1 MTLDFETLQQ
11 LSRGAERIDTACP
24 ICGPDCKTP
33 SNRTRKVLRIYNK
46 GDGFA
51 TFKCQRCGE
60 SGYAQEHRRSGSK
73 LDPIEEIIGILN
85 PTVVVPE
92 KRPDHDAEKE
102 AKSALAR
109 RLWRRRLPI
118 RGTIAEAYLRDVRG
132 YRGPLPDTLGF
143 SPGNGKYKPSMIA
156 AFGLAKEPEP
166 GVLEIDPGTITGI
179 HMTRLLPD
187 GSGKDFSK
195 DNKAK
200 IMLGPSAGQPIV
212 LAPCNDLLALV
223 IAEGIEDALTAHAI
237 TGRGAW
243 AAGSASRLPKLA
255 DVVPSYVECVTVLVD
270 DDDPGNNNAKQ
281 LVTKLIARGFEVRV
295 EAGGSS

>member
-11 LSRGAERIDTACP
+11 LSRGAEQIDTACP
-24 ICGPDCKTP
+24 ICGPHCRSG
-33 SNRTRKVLRIYNK
+33 SNRTRKVLRIFNQPGFSTYNC
-46 GDGFA
+46 A
-51 TFKCQRCGE
+51 RCGE
-60 SGYAQEHRRSGSK
+60 
-73 LDPIEEIIGILN
+73 
-85 PTVVVPE
+85 
-92 KRPDHDAEKE
+92 
-102 AKSALAR
+102 KSALAR

-118 RGTIAEAYLRDVRG
+118 RGTIAETYLRDVRG

-143 SPGNGKYKPSMIA
+143 LPPNGKYKPSMIA

-166 GVLEIDPGTITGI
+166 GALEIDPGTITGI

-187 GSGKDFSK
+187 GSGKDFSE

-270 DDDPGNNNAKQ
+270 DDDAGNNNAKQ

-295 EAGGSS
+295 EAGGTS

>member
-1 MTLDFETLQQ
+1 MTLDFETLRR
-11 LSRGAERIDTACP
+11 LSRGVELLDTACP
-24 ICGPDCKTP
+24 ICGPNCRSG
-33 SNRTRKVLRIYNK
+33 SNRTRKVLRIFNQPGFSTYNC
-46 GDGFA
+46 A
-51 TFKCQRCGE
+51 RCGE
-60 SGYAQEHRRSGSK
+60 KGYAHERGCRSSK
-73 LDPIEEIIGILN
+73 LDPIEEIVGILN
-85 PTVVVPE
+85 PTVVVPD
-92 KRPDHDAEKE
+92 KQPDQDAEKE
-102 AKSALAR
+102 AKAALTR

-118 RGTIAEAYLRDVRG
+118 RGTVAETYLRDVRG
-132 YRGPLPDTLGF
+132 YHGPLPDTLGF
-143 SPGNGKYKPSMIA
+143 SPANCKYKPSMIA

-166 GVLEIDPGTITGI
+166 GVLEIDPGIVTGI

-187 GSGKDFSK
+187 GSGKDFGE
-195 DNKAK
+195 DDKAK

-270 DDDPGNNNAKQ
+270 DDDAGNNNAKQ
-281 LVTKLIARGFEVRV
+281 LVSKLIARGFEVRV

>member
-24 ICGPDCKTP
+24 ICGPQKRSG
-33 SNRTRKVLRIYNK
+33 SNRTRKVLRIFNPEP
-46 GDGFA
+46 GFSTYYCA
-51 TFKCQRCGE
+51 RCGE
-60 SGYAQEHRRSGSK
+60 KGHAHESARRSAK

-92 KRPDHDAEKE
+92 KQPDHDAEKE

-118 RGTIAEAYLRDVRG
+118 RGTIAETYLRDVRG

-143 SPGNGKYKPSMIA
+143 LPPNGKYKPSMIA
-156 AFGLAKEPEP
+156 AFGIANEPEP
-166 GVLEIDPGTITGI
+166 GVLEIDPGAITCI

-187 GSGKDFSK
+187 GSGKDNG
-195 DNKAK
+195 DDDKAK

-270 DDDPGNNNAKQ
+270 DDDAGNKNAKQ
-281 LVTKLIARGFEVRV
+281 LIAKLIARGFEVRV

>member
-11 LSRGAERIDTACP
+11 LSRGAERIDAACP
-24 ICGPDCKTP
+24 ICGPGCKTP

-51 TFKCQRCGE
+51 TFKCQRCSE
-60 SGYAQEHRRSGSK
+60 SGYAHEHRRSGSK

-102 AKSALAR
+102 AKSAVAR

-118 RGTIAEAYLRDVRG
+118 RGSIAETYLRDVRG

-143 SPGNGKYKPSMIA
+143 SPANGKYKPSMIA

-166 GVLEIDPGTITGI
+166 GVLEINPGTITGI

-187 GSGKDFSK
+187 GSGKDFGE
-195 DNKAK
+195 DDKAK

-270 DDDPGNNNAKQ
+270 DDDAGNNNAKQ

-295 EAGGSS
+295 EAGGTS

>member
-1 MTLDFETLQQ
+1 MTFDFETLQQ
-11 LSRGAERIDTACP
+11 LSCGAERIDTACP
-24 ICGPDCKTP
+24 ICGPHCRAG
-33 SNRTRKVLRIYNK
+33 SNRTRKVLRIFNQPGFSTYNC
-46 GDGFA
+46 A
-51 TFKCQRCGE
+51 RCGE
-60 SGYAQEHRRSGSK
+60 KGYAHERGRRSNNSK
-73 LDPIEEIIGILN
+73 DPIEEIVGTLN
-85 PTVVVPE
+85 PTVVVPD
-92 KRPDHDAEKE
+92 KQPDQDAEKE

-118 RGTIAEAYLRDVRG
+118 RGTIAETYLRDVRG
-132 YRGPLPDTLGF
+132 YRGPLPDTFGF
-143 SPGNGKYKPSMIA
+143 SPANGKYKPSMIA

-166 GVLEIDPGTITGI
+166 GALEIDPGTISGI

-187 GSGKDFSK
+187 GSGKDFGE

-270 DDDPGNNNAKQ
+270 DDDAGNNNAKQ

-295 EAGGSS
+295 EAGGTS